1 MSALLDMMAER
12 PRWVALTGAGI
23 SVASGIPTYRN
34 DRGEWQRSDPIQH
47 RDFIENEASRRR
59 YWARSMAGWSYVA
72 QSSPNRAHHALA
84 ALEEAGY
91 IDLLATQ
98 NVDRLHQRAG
108 HQAVV
113 DLHGRLDRVKCLDC
127 GEELERASLQEE
139 LEALNPDWKAT
150 IAAIRPDG
158 DAEVA
163 DEVVDAMNVP
173 PCQACG
179 GTLMPDVVF
188 FGGTVPRPRVD
199 RITAAIEQADG
210 LLVAGS
216 SLMVY
221 SGFRFARQAHAAG
234 KALVII
240 NRGQTRADELVTL
253 KVEEDAGDALDQLAS
268 SLGSAS
274 ASVG

>member
-1 MSALLDMMAER
+1 MSALLEMVHEGS
-12 PRWVALTGAGI
+12 RWVALTGAGI

-59 YWARSMAGWSYVA
+59 YWARSMAGWGYVA
-72 QSSPNRAHHALA
+72 QSAPNRSHHALA
-84 ALEEAGY
+84 ALEQAGH

-108 HQAVV
+108 HRAVV
-113 DLHGRLDRVKCLDC
+113 DLHGRLDRVKCLNC
-127 GEELERASLQEE
+127 GAELERADLQEE

-163 DEVVDAMNVP
+163 DEVVDAMRVP

-188 FGGTVPRPRVD
+188 FGGTVPRERVD
-199 RITAAIEQADG
+199 RITQAIEAADG

-221 SGFRFARQAHAAG
+221 SGFRFARQAHKAG

-240 NRGQTRADELVTL
+240 NRGHTRADELATL
-253 KVEEDAGDALDQLAS
+253 KVEEDAADVLDQLAS
-268 SLGSAS
+268 RLGSAS